1 MKLHEIVVD
10 FDAREM
16 EEDFRSQLSQ
26 SDQGTFLIRADIVK
40 PLSVDKA
47 IWKSVVQTEESTSYQ
62 QTRFADLAQLNKHLS
77 KIAARYWIIAISQY
91 LAVSD
96 LACLVFTPTMRDPN
110 WALLGYDVAEKEL
123 LSGLMDMGYRSEERT
138 YALQEYGHSL
148 NRYHLF
154 DDQSIAFQF
163 ASWSN
168 NRDPGHG
175 PFFVCGIYFIQEVH
189 NKTLQNM
196 HSTSAALEYRYADG
210 WIGNSTAR
218 S

>member
-1 MKLHEIVVD
+1 MGLLEIVVD

-16 EEDFRSQLSQ
+16 EEDFQSQWSQ
-26 SDQGTFLIRADIVK
+26 SAQDTFLIRADILK

-47 IWKSVVQTEESTSYQ
+47 IWKSVVQTEESMSYQ
-62 QTRFADLAQLNKHLS
+62 QTRFADLVQLNKHLLEM
-77 KIAARYWIIAISQY
+77 AARYWVIAISQY
-91 LAVSD
+91 LAASD
-96 LACLVFTPTMRDPN
+96 LARFAFTPTMRDPS

-123 LSGLMDMGYRSEERT
+123 LSGLMNMGYRGEERT
-138 YALQEYGHSL
+138 YAGQQYGPSL

-175 PFFVCGIYFIQEVH
+175 PFFVCGIYLIQDVQ
-189 NKTLQNM
+189 KT
-196 HSTSAALEYRYADG
+196 HP
-210 WIGNSTAR
+210 
-218 S
+218 